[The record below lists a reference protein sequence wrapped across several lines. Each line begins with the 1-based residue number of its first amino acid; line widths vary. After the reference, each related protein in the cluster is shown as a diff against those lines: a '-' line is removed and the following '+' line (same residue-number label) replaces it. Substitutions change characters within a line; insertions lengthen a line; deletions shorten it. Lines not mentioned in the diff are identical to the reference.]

1 MAAMTR
7 GPLPSS
13 VYWRRRLVVLTVA
26 IVLIWGIAHLLGG
39 GGDPKPKAVADLSG
53 AVTNP
58 TPSVTPSPSLTPTP
72 TPTPTPS
79 PTPEPLPTPTGPC
92 APSDV
97 SVTPS
102 VTNAVAGSDV
112 AVLLTLQTYNTPAC
126 TWQVSRRT
134 MQVKI
139 TTAGGAEVWST
150 IQCKSALPS
159 STVTLYQEQPT
170 PVTATWS
177 SRLADATCSAH
188 TDWAKPGTYK
198 VTGVA
203 LGGEPTDASFELSLP
218 APPPKPTPTP
228 TPTAKPTTKP
238 TTKAAPKPTATPTAK
253 ATAKKKPVIAD

>member
-26 IVLIWGIAHLLGG
+26 IVLIWVIAHLLGG
-39 GGDPKPKAVADLSG
+39 GDSPTQKAKTVADISG
-53 AVTNP
+53 AVASP
-58 TPSVTPSPSLTPTP
+58 TPSVTTTPSVTP

-79 PTPEPLPTPTGPC
+79 PTPAPLPTPTGPC

-102 VTNAVAGSDV
+102 VTNADAGSDV
-112 AVLLTLQTYNTPAC
+112 AVLLTLQTFNTPAC
-126 TWQVSRRT
+126 TWQVSHKT

-139 TTAGGAEVWST
+139 VTAGGTDVWST
-150 IQCKSALPS
+150 IQCKNALPN

-170 PVTATWS
+170 AVTATWS
-177 SRLADATCSAH
+177 SRLADDTCSTH
-188 TDWAKPGTYK
+188 TDWAKPGTYQ
-198 VTGVA
+198 VAGVA
-203 LGGEPTDASFELSLP
+203 LGGQPDEASFELSLP

-228 TPTAKPTTKP
+228 TPTPTAKPTTKA
-238 TTKAAPKPTATPTAK
+238 TATAKPTAA
-253 ATAKKKPVIAD
+253 ATKHRVVD